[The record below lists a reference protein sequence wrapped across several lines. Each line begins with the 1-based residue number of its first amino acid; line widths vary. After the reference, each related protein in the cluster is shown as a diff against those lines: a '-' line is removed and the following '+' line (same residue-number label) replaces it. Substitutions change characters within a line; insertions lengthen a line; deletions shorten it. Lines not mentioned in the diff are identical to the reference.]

1 MHNKLKSF
9 LLIFFLFVFSVKNNF
24 AQKKFTYGV
33 GVDIFQTKLN
43 NVDRESLSDYGHS
56 VPYFTQND
64 RLGLGINAMVRM
76 PIYKGLGL
84 ETGLGL
90 ARYQSQFHF
99 EYRHAFSQLWM
110 DKKFNIGLN
119 YLRMPL
125 NLYYNFKISPKS
137 SILISG
143 GVNFKLLLW
152 ADDNFDKIVF
162 EEVGLGKIYQRY
174 NSTIINLL
182 GNISYNYVLSKGAKI
197 EIGLIV
203 GQDISC
209 ITKRKPK
216 AQAGFGF
223 YRNLRNSHYSQYGLS
238 IKYILP

>member
-1 MHNKLKSF
+1 MNKF
-9 LLIFFLFVFSVKNNF
+9 TAILIALFSVFLIPKGF

-33 GVDIFQTKLN
+33 GVVIFKEKLN
-43 NVDRESLSDYGHS
+43 KVYIEILSDDGHS

-84 ETGLGL
+84 ETGLGI

-119 YLRMPL
+119 YLKLPL
-125 NLYYNFKISPKS
+125 NLYYDCKISSKS

-143 GVNFKLLLW
+143 GVNFKL
-152 ADDNFDKIVF
+152 
-162 EEVGLGKIYQRY
+162 
-174 NSTIINLL
+174 
-182 GNISYNYVLSKGAKI
+182 
-197 EIGLIV
+197 
-203 GQDISC
+203 
-209 ITKRKPK
+209 
-216 AQAGFGF
+216 
-223 YRNLRNSHYSQYGLS
+223 
-238 IKYILP
+238 

>member
-9 LLIFFLFVFSVKNNF
+9 LLIFFLFVFSVKNSF
-24 AQKKFTYGV
+24 AQKKMTYGL

-152 ADDNFDKIVF
+152 VEDNFEKIMF
-162 EEVGLGKIYQRY
+162 EEVLIAKKYRRYEPYIFASHASIAYQYKSNKNTFEISFNIGKDF
-174 NSTIINLL
+174 NAM
-182 GNISYNYVLSKGAKI
+182 AKN
-197 EIGLIV
+197 
-203 GQDISC
+203 
-209 ITKRKPK
+209 KP
-216 AQAGFGF
+216 GFLENFGF
-223 YRNLRNSHYSQYGLS
+223 YKNLHDATYSQYGISL
-238 IKYILP
+238 KYLFTK